1 LERIRDLD
9 EEIKKTQNEMNSI
22 MMNRELMIKK
32 RNDKFLSS
40 VILSDEFYK
49 WVSSIVIISFI
60 GGFLVNIVLGLSHWI
75 GTAAF
80 VLGILCFRGNIEFV

>member
-1 LERIRDLD
+1 LT
-9 EEIKKTQNEMNSI
+9 KKPSTSI
-22 MMNRELMIKK
+22 SGGSSR
-32 RNDKFLSS
+32 S